1 MKVKYLIS
9 LLVFILCITAAFIY
23 FPTKNETHASTY
35 SGEQLYRGI
44 MFGQG
49 KVGEKLPKIWEKKV
63 RDSANNDDRNKKII
77 NDSVSYIKKKDP
89 KYFNNLEEA
98 SKKGNKKDIEKQ
110 LNVGGNYFG
119 EFVEKNNLIDKA
131 NNEAQKGFR
140 CAAYPYYAVAVF
152 GAAVAVTHAAA
163 VTAGGAAVAYLAVTT
178 TKTFWNSKPKKGK
191 KGKSRSVSPEDG
203 NQNETQYDFE
213 EVVKYIKVQ
222 LS

>member
-89 KYFNNLEEA
+89 KYFNNLEA
-98 SKKGNKKDIEKQ
+98 
-110 LNVGGNYFG
+110 
-119 EFVEKNNLIDKA
+119 
-131 NNEAQKGFR
+131 
-140 CAAYPYYAVAVF
+140 
-152 GAAVAVTHAAA
+152 
-163 VTAGGAAVAYLAVTT
+163 
-178 TKTFWNSKPKKGK
+178 
-191 KGKSRSVSPEDG
+191 
-203 NQNETQYDFE
+203 
-213 EVVKYIKVQ
+213 
-222 LS
+222 